1 VLPTRQPSGGLNVAD
16 ISPVATGSIVAGA
29 GAILTA
35 VFGLAL
41 KMLVMSDR
49 KDDESY
55 RRLLAELDVARAERD
70 AERAEKRELR
80 EKLNAAE
87 REIAMWRERRHD
99 P

>member
-1 VLPTRQPSGGLNVAD
+1 VAD
-16 ISPVATGSIVAGA
+16 ISPTATGLVVSGA

-35 VFGLAL
+35 VFGMAL

-55 RRLLAELDVARAERD
+55 RRLLAELETARAERD

-80 EKLNAAE
+80 EKLTVAE
-87 REIAMWRERRHD
+87 REIALWRERRQE